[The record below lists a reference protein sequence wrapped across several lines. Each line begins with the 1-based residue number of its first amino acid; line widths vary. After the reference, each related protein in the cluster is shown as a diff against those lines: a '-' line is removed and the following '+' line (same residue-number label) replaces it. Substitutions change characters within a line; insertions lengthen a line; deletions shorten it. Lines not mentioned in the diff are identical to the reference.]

1 MLLAASCFGIA
12 NAQLMVDQNG
22 KVGVG
27 IETEDTLKSKFAVNS
42 EGDANSTAYI
52 RSYDEASSGLYIYG
66 KPQRDRNFNGLR
78 VYVNSLLNTR
88 FVYGVYSSITS
99 GGTTLGTVGV
109 YGKSGLSLNNRNY
122 GVAGILNDVAT
133 SDNNYYGAAV
143 LGNSTSGLLQLE
155 GRYAGYFNGDTRVT
169 GVLTAGSVVTS
180 SDYRLKENVRSLSS
194 SDGCLSKLM
203 SMNVVEFNNKQREYE
218 VSESDLEEDDAE
230 LMEQDT
236 AIAVMG
242 LREESINKARWYEDD
257 SPIIKNRHYGLIAQE
272 LQKIYPDLVVE
283 SQDGYL
289 AINYLEI
296 IPLLIRSVQ
305 ELNAKVEQYENGNA
319 PVQKAQSRTTDAT
332 GIDAIVTTL
341 YQNTP
346 NPFTESTLIRCD
358 VAEDVVK
365 ADLYIYNMNGE
376 QITEYAVTERGET
389 SITIDGGSITRG
401 SVVVKSNGTMSIT
414 GGGELLLNDSNNFKV
429 EQGGIYY
436 QLFGKIQ
443 IID

>member
-1 MLLAASCFGIA
+1 
-12 NAQLMVDQNG
+12 MVDENG

-27 IETEDTLKSKFAVNS
+27 IETADTLESKLAINNIGRSNATVYIDTPR
-42 EGDANSTAYI
+42 DARYS
-52 RSYDEASSGLYIYG
+52 LYIFG
-66 KPQRDRNFNGLR
+66 KAKQGSTGFSGIWMNT
-78 VYVNSLLNTR
+78 SALLNTGS
-88 FVYGVYSSITS
+88 VYGVHSAILGGS
-99 GGTTLGTVGV
+99 GCNTTVGV
-109 YGKSGLSLNNRNY
+109 YGESGYSLNKRNY
-122 GVAGILNDVAT
+122 GLAGILNDITT
-133 SDNNYYGAAV
+133 SDNKYYGAAV
-143 LGNSTSGLLQLE
+143 FGNSTSESLLQIE
-155 GRYAGYFNGDTRVT
+155 GRYAGYFYGDTRVT

-242 LREESINKARWYEDD
+242 LREESIDNKARWYEDD

-272 LQKIYPDLVVE
+272 LQKIYSDLVVE

-305 ELNAKVEQYENGNA
+305 ELNVKVEQYENGDA
-319 PVQKAQSRTTDAT
+319 PVQKAQARTTDAT

-389 SITIDGGSITRG
+389 SITIDGGS
-401 SVVVKSNGTMSIT
+401 
-414 GGGELLLNDSNNFKV
+414 LNAGMYLYALIADGQV
-429 EQGGIYY
+429 
-436 QLFGKIQ
+436 
-443 IID
+443 IDTKRMILTK